1 MKTINTSQIKLIR
14 TLLSVT
20 QQTDQKESLVL
31 MASNNRTTHISELT
45 NKEFKKLAGFLRGDN
60 ESDIALYRRAVIY
73 DLAIKSGIIPTSS
86 GNDDEFKMNIA
97 KLNTFCRTRGTV
109 KKDFEEQNSL
119 ELQRT
124 LRQFEAI
131 YNRMKQRAA
140 VKEMINLIN
149 N

>member
-1 MKTINTSQIKLIR
+1 
-14 TLLSVT
+14 
-20 QQTDQKESLVL
+20 
-31 MASNNRTTHISELT
+31 MASNNKTTHISELT

-60 ESDIALYRRAVIY
+60 ESDLVTYRKAVIY

-86 GNDDEFKMNIA
+86 SDDEFKMNIA

-109 KKDFEEQNSL
+109 KNDFEKQNSL

-124 LRQFEAI
+124 LKQFEAI
-131 YNRMKQRAA
+131 YNTKKQRAA